1 MLAGVWSV
9 YLLERA
15 AAAEWVEA
23 ERLET
28 LAEHCASYPEPPG
41 VHEHLTRRLQGR
53 AERCRDRARRVWVVV
68 EALRAASGRFALPP
82 PRRAP

>member
-1 MLAGVWSV
+1 VLAGVWSV